1 MLSQDNIMRFINIE
15 TCKLLFDIGSHEEGI
30 STAAISPNGRYI
42 ASVMEN
48 GSLNLYSVQV
58 LTQEGNK
65 VECFTFLKTAV
76 NPIKVDTCLHNFCI
90 ISSLQTYWSA
100 IFNTT
105 NKEKVIC
112 RVPFIVTPACQVI
125 RCF

>member
-1 MLSQDNIMRFINIE
+1 MNPFNLQVLGVLSQDNIMRFINIE

-58 LTQEGNK
+58 LTEEGNK
-65 VECFTFLKTAV
+65 VECFKFLKTAV
-76 NPIKVDTCLHNFCI
+76 NPIKVDACLHNFCI
-90 ISSLQTYWSA
+90 SSSLQTC
-100 IFNTT
+100 
-105 NKEKVIC
+105 VG
-112 RVPFIVTPACQVI
+112 VPYLALQIKKKWFVEFPL
-125 RCF
+125 

>member
-1 MLSQDNIMRFINIE
+1 MRFINIE

-48 GSLNLYSVQV
+48 GSLNLYSVQA

-65 VECFTFLKTAV
+65 VEYYTFPKPAI

-90 ISSLQTYWSA
+90 SSSLQTS
-100 IFNTT
+100 
-105 NKEKVIC
+105 VG
-112 RVPFIVTPACQVI
+112 VPYLTLQVKKKCFI
-125 RCF
+125 